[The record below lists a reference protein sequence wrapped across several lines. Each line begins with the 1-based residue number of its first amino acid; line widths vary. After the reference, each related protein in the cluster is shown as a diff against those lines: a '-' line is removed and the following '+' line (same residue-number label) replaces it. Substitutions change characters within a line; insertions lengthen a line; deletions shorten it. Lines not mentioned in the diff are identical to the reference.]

1 MKLLEVLKQ
10 QLKKE
15 PNYVTDD
22 GELKKWV
29 VLNKAQNFDEELIS
43 LLLDNDELKLKFFV
57 KVKDSL
63 VFNQNLFSQFL
74 EQKNYLNDSYTH
86 YKNKVGLTIDGK
98 YLKQRNEVALVW
110 PFKDCFLEGGQSR
123 EDQEREEIF
132 FNEVLAQDEITQLL
146 EPKVLTNFKCFDK
159 NGEKSEI
166 SFNRDAELNKKRGL
180 PKNTITDN
188 LIIKGNN
195 LLTLHSLK
203 EEFAGKVKLIY
214 IDPPYNTGGTEE
226 TFTYNNSF
234 KHSTWLT
241 FMKNRLNVAKEFLK
255 ETGFIALTIDH
266 YELFYIGALLD
277 EIFSRENRIGIVTI
291 VHKPEGRNQEKF
303 FGTSNEFMLVYAKNK
318 EIAEFE
324 NVILDEKQREKFDQK
339 DDKGSFRYKN
349 FIRLTD
355 GKYALREAKPE
366 FYYPIYVSSDLKD
379 ISLTKKK
386 NYHEIYPITEKGVE
400 RTWKT
405 KSNTFKKYLDE
416 GNIEAIKEDGIIQ
429 IYEKLRES
437 QVIKTHWIKSE
448 YHAYHHG
455 TKVLEETLGRKAFSF
470 PKSIHAVADSIKLMT
485 EPNDIILDFFS
496 GSATTG
502 HAIFNLNNEEMA
514 NRQFIL
520 AEQLEDH
527 MAISLERLRN
537 VITNNNKGSFIYLEI
552 KKYNQSFI
560 DQIEAAKDTE
570 TLLEIWESMKAKSFL
585 NYNVDIQEQEKHLEE
600 FKADTIKNQKKLLLK
615 LLDLNQLYVNRSSL
629 NDKDFACTDEEKA
642 VTKDFYQIK
651 D

>member
-1 MKLLEVLKQ
+1 
-10 QLKKE
+10 
-15 PNYVTDD
+15 
-22 GELKKWV
+22 
-29 VLNKAQNFDEELIS
+29 
-43 LLLDNDELKLKFFV
+43 
-57 KVKDSL
+57 
-63 VFNQNLFSQFL
+63 
-74 EQKNYLNDSYTH
+74 
-86 YKNKVGLTIDGK
+86 
-98 YLKQRNEVALVW
+98 
-110 PFKDCFLEGGQSR
+110 
-123 EDQEREEIF
+123 
-132 FNEVLAQDEITQLL
+132 
-146 EPKVLTNFKCFDK
+146 
-159 NGEKSEI
+159 
-166 SFNRDAELNKKRGL
+166 L

-195 LLTLHSLK
+195 LLSLHSLK

-277 EIFSRENRIGIVTI
+277 EIFGRENRIGNVTI

-318 EIAEFE
+318 DIAEFE
-324 NVILDEKQREKFDQK
+324 NVILDEKQREKFDQE

-355 GKYALREAKPE
+355 GKYALRQAKPE

-379 ISLTKKK
+379 ISLTEKQ

-405 KSNTFKKYLDE
+405 KPNTFKKYLDE
-416 GNIEAIKEDGIIQ
+416 GNIEAIKEDGIIH

-470 PKSIHAVADSIKLMT
+470 PKSIHAVADTIKLMT
-485 EPNDIILDFFS
+485 KPNDIIFDFFS

-502 HAIFNLNNEEMA
+502 HAIFNINNEEKT

-520 AEQLEDH
+520 AEQIDSH
-527 MAISLERLRN
+527 MDISLERLRN
-537 VITNNNKGSFIYLEI
+537 VISNNKKGSFIYLEI
-552 KKYNQSFI
+552 KKHNQSFI
-560 DQIEAAKDTE
+560 DQIEAAEDTE
-570 TLLEIWESMKAKSFL
+570 TLLKIWKQMKAKSFL

-600 FKADTIKNQKKLLLK
+600 FKTDTLKNQKQLLLK

-629 NDKDFACTDEEKA
+629 NDKDFECTDEEKA